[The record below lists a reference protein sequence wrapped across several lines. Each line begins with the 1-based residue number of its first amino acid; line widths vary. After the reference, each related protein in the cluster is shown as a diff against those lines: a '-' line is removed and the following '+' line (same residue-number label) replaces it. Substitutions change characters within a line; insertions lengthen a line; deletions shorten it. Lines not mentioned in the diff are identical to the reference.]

1 MISSPASGLRAAE
14 LAKGCWTSEVRAV
27 TTLLWF
33 RSDLR
38 LADNPALAA
47 ALANGGPVAPVFILD
62 DEDAGRWRLGGAS
75 RWWLHH
81 SLAALAADLAAR
93 GSQLILRRGP
103 AEREIERLVAE
114 TGAASVVWNRRY
126 EPWAVARD
134 ERLKATLKR
143 RGVAARSFNAGLL
156 REPWEV
162 MNGKG
167 EPYRVFTPFWRA
179 LRAGLELPAVI
190 EPPARLAGPQTWP
203 HSDLIE
209 NWGLTPKQPDWAGGL
224 RDTWGPGEAGA
235 WKRLDA
241 FAGRTSL
248 EYGEAR
254 NLPGRE
260 GTSRLSPHLHFGEI
274 GPRQVWR
281 ALTAGA
287 LAESGDLMPAGVEIF
302 LSEIAWRE
310 FSHHLLFHAQKLP
323 EQPLRPEFA
332 AFPWASDPTG
342 LARWREGATGYPI
355 VDAGMRQL
363 WATGWMHN
371 RVRMIVAS
379 FLIKHLLID
388 WREGQA
394 WFWDTLVDAD
404 LANNAASWQWVAG
417 SGADASPYFRIFN
430 PVTQGQKF
438 DPDGAYVRRWVPELA
453 NLPDKFLHAPWTAR
467 SIDLADA
474 GVRLGVNYPAPIV
487 DHAMARARAL
497 EAYASTRA

>member
-1 MISSPASGLRAAE
+1 
-14 LAKGCWTSEVRAV
+14 V

-47 ALANGGPVAPVFILD
+47 ALAQGRPVVPVYILD
-62 DEDAGRWRLGGAS
+62 DEDAGLWRAGGAS

-81 SLAALAADLAAR
+81 SLTALADDLAQR
-93 GSQLILRRGP
+93 GSRLILRRGA
-103 AEREIERLVAE
+103 AEEAVERLVAE
-114 TGAASVVWNRRY
+114 TGADAVVWNRRY
-126 EPWAVARD
+126 EPWAVRRD
-134 ERLKATLKR
+134 ERLKMTLKA

-179 LRAGLELPAVI
+179 LRAGLDLPTVI
-190 EPPARLAGPQTWP
+190 EAPQYISPP
-203 HSDLIE
+203 HS
-209 NWGLTPKQPDWAGGL
+209 WPKSEALSDWCLAPSRPDWAGGL
-224 RDTWGPGEAGA
+224 RETWTPGEAGA
-235 WKRLDA
+235 QERLDD
-241 FAGRTSL
+241 FLGRASL
-248 EYGEAR
+248 EYAEAR

-260 GTSRLSPHLHFGEI
+260 GTSRLSPHLHVGEV
-274 GPRQVWR
+274 GPRQIWR
-281 ALTAGA
+281 ALTAAA
-287 LAESGDLMPAGVEIF
+287 LAETGTPMPSGVEVF

-310 FSHHLLFHAQKLP
+310 FSHQLLFYAPELP

-332 AFPWASDPTG
+332 AFPWASDPVG
-342 LARWREGATGYPI
+342 LRAWRKGLTGYPI

-379 FLIKHLLID
+379 FLIKHLLVD

-453 NLPDKFLHAPWTAR
+453 GLPDKPLHAPWTAR
-467 SIDLADA
+467 PIELADA
-474 GVRLGVNYPAPIV
+474 GVRLGAEYPAPIV
-487 DHAMARARAL
+487 DHARARERAL
-497 EAYASTRA
+497 AAYASTRN